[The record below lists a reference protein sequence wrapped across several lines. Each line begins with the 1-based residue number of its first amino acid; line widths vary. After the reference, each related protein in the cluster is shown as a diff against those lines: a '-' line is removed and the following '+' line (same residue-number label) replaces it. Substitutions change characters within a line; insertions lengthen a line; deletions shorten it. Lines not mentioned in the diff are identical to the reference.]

1 MKKDKLLRIHRFGFT
16 LVESVIALA
25 IFCSIVFATSLGVRN
40 YQARVDE
47 KQSMQQFKNVFKN
60 TLNEAFLT
68 QRYYNITISK
78 SSHSA
83 LFKTNDDDSYKVRVK
98 FPDTVNFLQSKSTIQ
113 IRRNGLIKPQTIK
126 FHSDLTNI
134 NYVYVVQMNWGE
146 IIDKT

>member
-1 MKKDKLLRIHRFGFT
+1 MAKLLRIHRLGFT

-25 IFCSIVFATSLGVRN
+25 IFCSIIFATSLGVKN

-60 TLNEAFLT
+60 TLDEAFLT
-68 QRYYNITISK
+68 KRDYNVALK
-78 SSHSA
+78 KEEHSA
-83 LFKTNDDDSYKVRVK
+83 LFKSNDTDSYKVLVK
-98 FPDTVNFLQSKSTIQ
+98 FPDTVNYIQSNSTIQ
-113 IRRNGLIKPQTIK
+113 IRRNGLIKPQTIR

>member
-1 MKKDKLLRIHRFGFT
+1 MAKLLRIHRFGFT

-25 IFCSIVFATSLGVRN
+25 IFCSIIFATSLGVKN

-60 TLNEAFLT
+60 TLDEAFLT
-68 QRYYNITISK
+68 KRDYNVALK
-78 SSHSA
+78 KEEHSA
-83 LFKTNDDDSYKVRVK
+83 LFKSNDTDSYKVLVK
-98 FPDTVNFLQSKSTIQ
+98 FPDTVNYIQSNSTIQ
-113 IRRNGLIKPQTIK
+113 IRRNGLIKPQTIR